1 MKNLYKINNS
11 IERLNREESTL
22 FLDKKEL
29 EIIKRK
35 INKSKYNIYSPYEE
49 SDKVILYKKK
59 LPKVLLYK
67 INCNN
72 NIRHQDILGSLY
84 NIGVDMSYIG
94 DIIKYQDNFYFYILE
109 NVEKYIIENFN
120 MISNYKINLE
130 PSYIDNYKREYSLLE
145 LVTTSLRIDNIVSI
159 ITGDSRKKVLEKFKN
174 KEIILNNK
182 DNIKPSYFIKENDVF
197 SIRKY
202 GKYKYVEIKNKTK
215 KDKLIIKILKYK

>member
-182 DNIKPSYFIKENDVF
+182 DNIKPSYFIKGNDVF

>member
-130 PSYIDNYKREYSLLE
+130 LSYIDNYKREYSLLE

-174 KEIILNNK
+174 KEIILNNE